1 MLEKIER
8 EKKELWEAR
17 KIEEEDIAKPINFK
31 ESGDKNAN
39 REIVPVGLESETKNK
54 KQENKNK

>member
-1 MLEKIER
+1 MSKEELADQSLLKKIER

-31 ESGDKNAN
+31 
-39 REIVPVGLESETKNK
+39 
-54 KQENKNK
+54 